1 MPRTAIRTRLNQLV
15 AFIELHPVWWAGFV
29 LAVFLISNCFW
40 QDVSQFGQFHDDTL
54 YFSSAKALAE
64 GRGYIIPSVPGT
76 PYQTKYPIFYPW
88 LLSWIWRL
96 DPDFPG
102 NVRWAYLLTSLF
114 GAAFVAGCYALA
126 RSLGERVIAALLI
139 AAACALHPMVQWSSA
154 AVLSDI
160 PFMALGV
167 WAMALSARW
176 LDDGGIQRRR
186 RLLAAVAV
194 LVVLAILTRSIGM
207 GLALGIVFAAVIRRA
222 WREAAVLA
230 ALGGG
235 VVAIWMA
242 WSQTHQLA
250 PDVLAGGGAGYRQT
264 LLFYTDYFGFW
275 WDSVPDAAVLGA
287 MILRNLAVGIL
298 EIGLM
303 VFGGLLRVWG
313 APLTLLP
320 MALGVA
326 ILWAVFRWRVE
337 RYQPVHIVFV
347 VFCGI
352 VALWNYPLAGR
363 LLVMFLPLLF
373 VGAYRL
379 FSDAGLA
386 CLRAVRSGMLAE
398 RAAGAVGLAALAGL
412 ALLAAFSHLSY
423 SPRAVA
429 EVRESRARLLADRFA
444 AYSWIAANTPP
455 DARIVSY
462 EDVLLYLHTG
472 RQGMRPLQLTGAPSY
487 APDRYPVAGE
497 TAGMGDTA
505 RAIEADFWLVSE
517 GDWSA
522 EEAAMVEALKAAAER
537 AVEACPVA
545 AEFEPGVVIRRMDV
559 GQCGLEDGAGR

>member
-1 MPRTAIRTRLNQLV
+1 VPRTAIRTRLNQLV

-176 LDDGGIQRRR
+176 LDEGGIQRRR

-194 LVVLAILTRSIGM
+194 WVVLAILTRSIGM

-222 WREAAVLA
+222 WRDAAVLA
-230 ALGGG
+230 TVSGGA
-235 VVAIWMA
+235 VAISMV

-264 LLFYTDYFGFW
+264 LLFY
-275 WDSVPDAAVLGA
+275 
-287 MILRNLAVGIL
+287 
-298 EIGLM
+298 
-303 VFGGLLRVWG
+303 GGRTSG
-313 APLTLLP
+313 HSARRPPPATRGCRPRPPGRRRAP
-320 MALGVA
+320 
-326 ILWAVFRWRVE
+326 R
-337 RYQPVHIVFV
+337 
-347 VFCGI
+347 CG
-352 VALWNYPLAGR
+352 
-363 LLVMFLPLLF
+363 
-373 VGAYRL
+373 
-379 FSDAGLA
+379 
-386 CLRAVRSGMLAE
+386 
-398 RAAGAVGLAALAGL
+398 
-412 ALLAAFSHLSY
+412 
-423 SPRAVA
+423 
-429 EVRESRARLLADRFA
+429 
-444 AYSWIAANTPP
+444 
-455 DARIVSY
+455 
-462 EDVLLYLHTG
+462 
-472 RQGMRPLQLTGAPSY
+472 RPGAPS
-487 APDRYPVAGE
+487 RTG
-497 TAGMGDTA
+497 
-505 RAIEADFWLVSE
+505 
-517 GDWSA
+517 
-522 EEAAMVEALKAAAER
+522 
-537 AVEACPVA
+537 
-545 AEFEPGVVIRRMDV
+545 
-559 GQCGLEDGAGR
+559 GR